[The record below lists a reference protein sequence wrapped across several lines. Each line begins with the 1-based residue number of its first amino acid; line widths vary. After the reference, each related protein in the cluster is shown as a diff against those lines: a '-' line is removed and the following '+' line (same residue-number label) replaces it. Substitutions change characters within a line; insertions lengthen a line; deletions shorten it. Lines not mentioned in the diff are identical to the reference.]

1 MAFAYETGESLL
13 RRFDAHERRREYA
26 RLEVIARRLERLTQS
41 ASGFF
46 RGAPSLFFDLLRTHP
61 ASKALIGNDRRWIV
75 GDVHMENIGAIAIG
89 HGKLVWDFN
98 DLDEACIQSPLL
110 DVLRG
115 AASAAVGAIDLG
127 YGTTGAIRAA
137 EAFIVAYIRPLAE
150 TEPRVVK
157 ELMARV
163 EGRTTLEML
172 DERCPEKKGRRRFV
186 IGKRYLA
193 LTRAERH
200 VVDDLFARYEA
211 DNPLDLAKGLR
222 LHDAAFRVQGTG
234 SLGVSRFVLL
244 VSAGKRGEQFLLE
257 AKEMRKSAV
266 ARGGMV
272 KSRPPRV
279 GEAGRVLTA
288 MHALLAAPQEGVR
301 AIKGNDGRSYL
312 VRKHSPG
319 EDKLVITAL
328 RDADELVALARTI
341 GFRLSRAHERAANL
355 PPPHFDPALALSVA
369 FDLALAMV
377 RAHLAL
383 AVRAS
388 VKSGTVRA

>member
-1 MAFAYETGESLL
+1 MGFAYETGETLL
-13 RRFDAHERRREYA
+13 RRFDALERRREYA
-26 RLEVIARRLERLTQS
+26 RLEVIARRLERLTQT

-46 RGAPSLFFDLLRTHP
+46 RGAPSLFFELLRTHP
-61 ASKALIGNDRRWIV
+61 SAKELLGKDRRWIV
-75 GDVHMENIGAIAIG
+75 GDVHMENIGVIAIG

-127 YGTTGAIRAA
+127 YGTSAAIRAA
-137 EAFIVAYIRPLAE
+137 EAFIVAYLRPLAE

-157 ELMARV
+157 DLVARA
-163 EGRTTLEML
+163 EARTVTEML

-186 IGKRYLA
+186 IDKRYLA
-193 LTRAERH
+193 LTPAEWA
-200 VVDDLFARYEA
+200 VVEDLFERYA
-211 DNPLDLAKGLR
+211 KDNPLDVPKALR
-222 LHDAAFRVQGTG
+222 LQHAAFRVQGTG
-234 SLGVSRFVLL
+234 SLGVSRFIML
-244 VSAGKRGEQFLLE
+244 VSVGKKGERLLIE

-266 ARGGMV
+266 ERGGMV
-272 KSRPPRV
+272 KTRAPRV
-279 GEAGRVLTA
+279 GEAGRVHDA

-301 AIKGNDGRSYL
+301 AIKGKDRRSYL
-312 VRKHSPG
+312 VRKHAPG

-328 RDADELVALARTI
+328 RDQDELVALARTI
-341 GFRLSRAHERAANL
+341 GFRLSRAHVRAASL
-355 PPPHFDPALALSVA
+355 PTPAFDPSLALSVA

-388 VKSGTVRA
+388 VKSGTVKA